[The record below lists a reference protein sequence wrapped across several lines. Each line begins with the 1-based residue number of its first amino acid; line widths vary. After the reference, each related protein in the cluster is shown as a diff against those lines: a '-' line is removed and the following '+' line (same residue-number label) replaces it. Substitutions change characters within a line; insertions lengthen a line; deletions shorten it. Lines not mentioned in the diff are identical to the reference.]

1 MNDHHFY
8 QTHGE
13 TLANGLKAG
22 VDCFTDDGEIVYA
35 AAREALDNGWITE
48 KDIDESVRNSF
59 RTRIRLGMFDKEGD
73 CRIRTWAKNISTMRN
88 TNNLRVKWR
97 MRRLSF

>member
-1 MNDHHFY
+1 MDCRGMWSVTEVIFTDGERSSFY

-48 KDIDESVRNSF
+48 KILMNRCA
-59 RTRIRLGMFDKEGD
+59 I
-73 CRIRTWAKNISTMRN
+73 
-88 TNNLRVKWR
+88 
-97 MRRLSF
+97 LSGQG

>member
-1 MNDHHFY
+1 MVCDGGDFSQTVNDHHFY

-59 RTRIRLGMFDKEGD
+59 RTRIRPVSY
-73 CRIRTWAKNISTMRN
+73 TH
-88 TNNLRVKWR
+88 LRAEAEWKKQC
-97 MRRLSF
+97 MN

>member
-1 MNDHHFY
+1 MTVSRMMERLFI
-8 QTHGE
+8 
-13 TLANGLKAG
+13 
-22 VDCFTDDGEIVYA
+22 F

-73 CRIRTWAKNISTMRN
+73 CPYQNVGEEYI
-88 TNNLRVKWR
+88 NNEEHQELARKMAAEAVVLLKMKMKFFRW
-97 MRRLSF
+97 MKMQ